1 MALLTKIYHMSS
13 PTIVFA
19 HQNIPRPLSHKIR
32 QVPGFRG
39 PRKIWSI
46 TSDQLKPYSNPS
58 NTYQS
63 FCNHINS
70 FIAEGDN
77 DAKHAKLVKHIRR
90 LIPKVNDD
98 GFEDLM
104 MIDAL
109 QRLAIDYH
117 FGDEINLLLTW
128 RNMQY
133 NNTDL
138 FQHQNLYE
146 ISLCFRILRQNGF
159 HVSPDFFMRFKG
171 DNNMFDENLDNDIRG
186 LMALYEA
193 SQLRIEGEI
202 ILDEAEKFSYQ
213 ILQEKMKFLEE
224 DEARMVRHTL
234 ENPYHKTLPFC
245 NLKNSIKYYNGTV
258 LQELAEL
265 EFNMV
270 QRIHQTEINQIIW
283 WWKDLGLSHE
293 LLLARDHPLKCYLWP
308 MAALINPNLSTHRI
322 MLTKTIS
329 LIYIIDDIFDVY
341 GTINELTIFTEAINR
356 WDINAID
363 QLPGYMKSSFKT
375 VYNIT
380 NEIANKVYEHHGFNP
395 IRSLW
400 KSWAKLCD
408 AFLVEAKWFS
418 SGHIPNS
425 EEYLKIGMVTSGVE
439 VLFVHMF
446 FLLGN
451 GTNELQYSGLIN
463 DNHGII
469 SSVSK
474 ILRLWDDLGSA
485 RDENQDGHDG
495 SYITC
500 FLNENQGCSS
510 KIARQ
515 HVLNLISDTWKSLN
529 KECLSPNPFSAT
541 FTNATNNIAR
551 MVPLMYSYDD
561 KNSLPLLDDYI
572 KAMLLDK

>member
-1 MALLTKIYHMSS
+1 MEHYLRSAQTLFQPFKYL
-13 PTIVFA
+13 P
-19 HQNIPRPLSHKIR
+19 
-32 QVPGFRG
+32 
-39 PRKIWSI
+39 
-46 TSDQLKPYSNPS
+46 
-58 NTYQS
+58 
-63 FCNHINS
+63 
-70 FIAEGDN
+70 EDN
-77 DAKHAKLVKHIRR
+77 DAEHAKLVKHIRR
-90 LIPKVNDD
+90 LIAKVNDD

-117 FGDEINLLLTW
+117 FEDEINLLLTR

-138 FQHQNLYE
+138 FQHQNLNE
-146 ISLCFRILRQNGF
+146 TSLCFRILRQNGF
-159 HVSPDFFMRFKG
+159 HVLPDPFMRFKG
-171 DNNMFDENLDNDIRG
+171 DNNMFDEKLNTDIRG

-224 DEARMVRHTL
+224 DQARMVRHTL

-270 QRIHQTEINQIIW
+270 QRIHQTEINQII
-283 WWKDLGLSHE
+283 
-293 LLLARDHPLKCYLWP
+293 
-308 MAALINPNLSTHRI
+308 
-322 MLTKTIS
+322 
-329 LIYIIDDIFDVY
+329 
-341 GTINELTIFTEAINR
+341 R

-400 KSWAKLCD
+400 KSWAKLCN

-469 SSVSK
+469 LSVAK

-510 KIARQ
+510 NIARQ

-551 MVPLMYSYDD
+551 MVRLMYSYDD
-561 KNSLPLLDDYI
+561 NSSLPLLDDYV